1 MVKKV
6 FISYSWSKQE
16 TVDYVIELAK
26 KLSGY
31 GEVKIILDRIDL
43 KPGHDMNYFME
54 TSVKE
59 ADKVLIIC
67 DKSYREKANLR
78 ERGAGIETQI
88 ISPQVYKS
96 VTQTKFMPIYIDS
109 EENAPTYLSGRLG
122 VRVDNYDLSEEKI
135 IEIMKRI
142 LEIEEIELPKIK
154 KSFLEEYKEIKVPRK
169 KINFQNVI
177 LSPLS
182 IKTLVGYITGDLK
195 KSPYR
200 SGPQLIK
207 LFNSFGK
214 RDVYSF
220 SDGGLPGG
228 LSRKQFVEK
237 NLKDFNDT
245 EELKGIIERIVDN
258 REYTAGEFNLE
269 DVVNGINLIL
279 VHDGYKL
286 QRERG
291 IYKLIINK

>member
-1 MVKKV
+1 MIKKV
-6 FISYSWSKQE
+6 FISYSWTKQE
-16 TVDYVIELAK
+16 TVGYVVELAK

-31 GEVKIILDRIDL
+31 EEVEIVLDQIDL
-43 KPGHDMNYFME
+43 KPGNDMNYFME

-67 DKSYREKANLR
+67 DESYREKANSR

-96 VTQTKFMPIYIDS
+96 ATQTKFMPIYIDS
-109 EENAPTYLSGRLG
+109 EENAPTYLNGRLG
-122 VRVDNYDLSEEKI
+122 VIVDNYDLSEEKI
-135 IEIMKRI
+135 TEIMKRI
-142 LEIEEIELPKIK
+142 FEIEEIELPKIK
-154 KSFLEEYKEIKVPRK
+154 KSFLEEYKETKVPRT

-182 IKTLVGYITGDLK
+182 IKTLVGYITGDLNK
-195 KSPYR
+195 TPYR
-200 SGPQLIK
+200 SGPQLID

-220 SDGGLPGG
+220 PGVGLPGG
-228 LSRKQFVEK
+228 VSRKQFVEK

-258 REYTAGEFNLE
+258 REYTVGEFNLE
-269 DVVNGINLIL
+269 DAVNEINLIL

-286 QRERG
+286 QRERE
-291 IYKLIINK
+291 IYKLTINK